1 MIDIQDIHRVLD
13 IATKMALHK
22 LEDSFIELNSP
33 RTMQHGMRKFYI
45 KEYPFIYRDKI
56 SLYRNVSA
64 ISLHYAEDMPS
75 KIQDITD
82 FEDYLAT
89 KEITDFILWLN
100 TAWSKVLYNKII
112 AMVEGNILQY
122 QQFIEIIRKS
132 SIPCAVN
139 YSNLLDTI
147 FKLNHIR

>member
-22 LEDSFIELNSP
+22 LEDSFTELNSP

-75 KIQDITD
+75 KIQD
-82 FEDYLAT
+82 
-89 KEITDFILWLN
+89 ITDFILWLN